1 MQLGG
6 SARRL
11 GVVVSRD
18 GDATGRWRVV
28 SKEFETKSSYSR
40 STVRHRII
48 LVRMAWFPYKGASC
62 CDGFVG
68 YLGACDH
75 SDKPPPDFVD
85 DRQRILAVYKALREE
100 LPPKTAEITV
110 VDPWNMPYL
119 LRAIWRD
126 ARNRGHSGWDVLRA
140 IDGATAVLAGL
151 PKSVPGYAVARM
163 CPGPLPANTTPT
175 TGGTLLLF
183 GLLGFSLELAS
194 NLSPITLLYFNAP
207 LILFCHDLPRPCPK
221 SSSVTRESSSTL
233 TPL

>member
-140 IDGATAVLAGL
+140 IDGATAPVAVIVDGRVVCSRRL
-151 PKSVPGYAVARM
+151 PDDPEEVVSAV
-163 CPGPLPANTTPT
+163 
-175 TGGTLLLF
+175 
-183 GLLGFSLELAS
+183 FSELAAAS
-194 NLSPITLLYFNAP
+194 TDHIET
-207 LILFCHDLPRPCPK
+207 
-221 SSSVTRESSSTL
+221 TRARLWQDEIRLRTGRL
-233 TPL
+233 